1 MSPRPFLLS
10 RRVAASVVALGLG
23 GCPAGPTTEAPA
35 TPRAAGSPAG
45 PADDTVVAMAA
56 TGATLQ
62 WPGRVVVG
70 NARAVVSAPL
80 SLRLKRLLVLPGDVV
95 ARGAA
100 VAEVAIPEVAA
111 AAATLRGARAR
122 RAVAQQRRDWLAALR
137 KEGLP
142 RVADELAADADLA
155 DLDAAIATSTAL
167 LRVVDVDIGDA
178 ALDELATRGTVTL
191 RAPVAGSVVGV
202 GDTAAG
208 VVVGAVVAPGT
219 VLATLSADGGAVDRV
234 RVIVRLPVTTPT
246 PTTATALLGPG
257 LALKALPGQGPVDL
271 QDGAND
277 RTFALVVDDASRPL
291 VAGLVDGQG
300 LTVTL
305 PLTASSS
312 SGAADAAEASPARV
326 PASAVRLGGDGVAE
340 VAEVHTDGD
349 VVARHVQV
357 LGRVGS
363 DLIVGGVP
371 AGARLKRDAR
381 AALTVAGDGGGH
393 DH

>member
-1 MSPRPFLLS
+1 
-10 RRVAASVVALGLG
+10 
-23 GCPAGPTTEAPA
+23 
-35 TPRAAGSPAG
+35 
-45 PADDTVVAMAA
+45 
-56 TGATLQ
+56 
-62 WPGRVVVG
+62 
-70 NARAVVSAPL
+70 
-80 SLRLKRLLVLPGDVV
+80 
-95 ARGAA
+95 
-100 VAEVAIPEVAA
+100 
-111 AAATLRGARAR
+111 
-122 RAVAQQRRDWLAALR
+122 VAQQRRDWLAALR

-202 GDTAAG
+202 GDAAAG

-219 VLATLSADGGAVDRV
+219 VLATLSADGGAVDRI

-246 PTTATALLGPG
+246 PATATALLGPG

-277 RTFALVVDDASRPL
+277 RTFALVVDDASRGL

-305 PLTASSS
+305 PLSPPSSS
-312 SGAADAAEASPARV
+312 SSSSSSPSSVSSSDDAVAAVRV

-340 VAEVHTDGD
+340 VADVHADGD
-349 VVARHVQV
+349 VEAHPVRV
-357 LGRVGS
+357 LGRVGG
-363 DLIVGGVP
+363 DLIIAGVP

-381 AALTVAGDGGGH
+381 AALMVAGDGGGH
-393 DH
+393 AH